1 MNIFAI
7 VTNPLVAALG
17 KNLIDV
23 VASLVKSKLV
33 PKIKRVAFERMT
45 EGLQEFGEFIL
56 EQKEIIEKTE
66 TKLDDEAYKLSLEA
80 FDKFL
85 NEAQILRKKL

>member
-7 VTNPLVAALG
+7 VTNPLVVALG

-33 PKIKRVAFERMT
+33 PKIKRVAFERMA

-56 EQKEIIEKTE
+56 EQKEKIEETE

-85 NEAQILRKKL
+85 NEAQELRKKL